1 MMSKIK
7 NDVEVFTTDELV
19 YSLETYIF
27 KYHPVKT
34 VLMFIVLF
42 TRKKGGEFYAYSLKN
57 T

>member
-19 YSLETYIF
+19 YSLQTYIF

-42 TRKKGGEFYAYSLKN
+42 SRKKGGEFYAYSL
-57 T
+57 